1 MRLLYLRC
9 LSLVTLGF
17 LASLVT
23 ITLRSSAASAS
34 SGPGPARRS
43 SADAQGPHGSY
54 SRIIVFGDSLS
65 DDGSGAWELTKH
77 AWPRD
82 AAYDDGRFCNGPVWV
97 EHLAHWVGEAG
108 RTQKERGK
116 EPAGTRVP
124 WLDNRAFGGATL
136 DNARNQGRTGY
147 RSDIPVPAV
156 KDQVQR
162 YLHEREGEQLNDS
175 TLFVVGGG
183 GNE

>member
-9 LSLVTLGF
+9 LSLVAVGS

-23 ITLRSSAASAS
+23 ITAS
-34 SGPGPARRS
+34 SSVSGPAQG
-43 SADAQGPHGSY
+43 SAGEAPVAQGPHKSY

-82 AAYDDGRFCNGPVWV
+82 SAYDEGRFCNGPVWV
-97 EHLAHWVGEAG
+97 EHLARWVRGEE
-108 RTQKERGK
+108 RTLMERGK
-116 EPAGTRVP
+116 VLAGTRLP
-124 WLDNRAFGGATL
+124 WLDDRAFGGATL

-162 YLHEREGEQLNDS
+162 YLRERDAQRLNDS
-175 TLFVVGGG
+175 TLFIVGGG

>member
-1 MRLLYLRC
+1 MRLLYLRS
-9 LSLVTLGF
+9 LSFVAVGS

-23 ITLRSSAASAS
+23 ITASLSASGPAQSSAAEA
-34 SGPGPARRS
+34 A
-43 SADAQGPHGSY
+43 AVQGPHGSY
-54 SRIIVFGDSLS
+54 SSIIVFGDSLS

-82 AAYDDGRFCNGPVWV
+82 PAYDEGRFCNGLVWV
-97 EHLAHWVGEAG
+97 EHLARWVGGTE
-108 RTQKERGK
+108 RPQMERGK
-116 EPAGTRVP
+116 ERAGTRIP
-124 WLDNRAFGGATL
+124 WLDDRAFGGATL

-147 RSDIPVPAV
+147 RSDVPVPAV

-162 YLHEREGEQLNDS
+162 YLRERQGERLNDS
-175 TLFVVGGG
+175 TLFIVGGG